1 MGLCYCRSVG
11 WFRRRN
17 DDFLFHDEH
26 ADDDDDEEEAG
37 GGNDY
42 GNLLC
47 RPFLKLRLEFPLAMI
62 STSENDEVGNCITRL
77 RR

>member
-17 DDFLFHDEH
+17 DDFLFHDKH

-37 GGNDY
+37 GGSDY
-42 GNLLC
+42 GNFLW
-47 RPFLKLRLEFPLAMI
+47 RPFLKLRSEFPLAMI
-62 STSENDEVGNCITRL
+62 STSENDEAGNCITRL